1 MAQSIITHKIEVIKE
16 NVVSFLFGKEQPKAQ
31 EIEQGRIIDDLPHKF
46 KSQDHF
52 YEFLNW
58 YSDLHSNKFFNNQQN

>member
-1 MAQSIITHKIEVIKE
+1 MAQSALTQKIEVIKE
-16 NVVSFLFGKEQPKAQ
+16 NVVAILFGKKPTPKQ

-46 KSQDHF
+46 KSQEQF

-58 YSDLHSNKFFNNQQN
+58 YSDLHSNKFYQNQQN

>member
-1 MAQSIITHKIEVIKE
+1 MTQTAITNKIGVIKE
-16 NVVSFLFGKEQPKAQ
+16 NVVSILFGKKPTPKQ

-46 KSQDHF
+46 KNENQF

-58 YSDLHSNKFFNNQQN
+58 YSDLHSNKLYHN

>member
-1 MAQSIITHKIEVIKE
+1 MTQTAITNKIGVIKE
-16 NVVSFLFGKEQPKAQ
+16 NVVSILFGKKPTPKQ

-46 KSQDHF
+46 KNENQF

-58 YSDLHSNKFFNNQQN
+58 YSDLHSNKLYQN

>member
-1 MAQSIITHKIEVIKE
+1 MTQTTITNKIGVIKE
-16 NVVSFLFGKEQPKAQ
+16 NVVSILFGKKPTPKQ

-46 KSQDHF
+46 KNENQF

-58 YSDLHSNKFFNNQQN
+58 YSDLHSNKLYHN

>member
-1 MAQSIITHKIEVIKE
+1 MTQTTITNKIGVIKE
-16 NVVSFLFGKEQPKAQ
+16 NVVSILFGKKPTPKQ

-46 KSQDHF
+46 KNENQF

-58 YSDLHSNKFFNNQQN
+58 YSDLHSNKLYQN